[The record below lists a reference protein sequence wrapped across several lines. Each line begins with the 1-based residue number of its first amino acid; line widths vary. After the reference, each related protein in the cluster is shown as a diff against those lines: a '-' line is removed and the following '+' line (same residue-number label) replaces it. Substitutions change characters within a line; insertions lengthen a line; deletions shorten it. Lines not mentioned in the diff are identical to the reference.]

1 MTVVV
6 CRAFFKLNGQGR
18 MPEEEM
24 WAETWIGRAESQPC
38 EGKFW
43 SEGIAALK
51 YKEARVAGSQWWG
64 RWEKQGQVMWR
75 FAGCDWGGMMGIQ
88 GSPSQGR
95 EWLGPEPRR
104 AVAAYLP
111 LQFLVDAP
119 FFPSTDGLTILE
131 ILLRFLS
138 QSKLCM
144 WLLGDLCD
152 SWW

>member
-75 FAGCDWGGMMGIQ
+75 FAGCDWRGMMGIQ

-111 LQFLVDAP
+111 LQFCGGCSFFSIHWRSYCPRNPVVIFIPVQALHVAP
-119 FFPSTDGLTILE
+119 WGPL
-131 ILLRFLS
+131 
-138 QSKLCM
+138 
-144 WLLGDLCD
+144 W
-152 SWW
+152 